1 MKAIIDT
8 ILLPAAISDF
18 ERNYLDRMNRV
29 GLLFF
34 VLHVPAFVLVA
45 YFNGTGPWLAAIL
58 SAFALVGPALAYR
71 TFESPR
77 HVSLSYGFTAMLMGG
92 LLVHFGQGPVQIEM
106 HFYFFALLAM
116 LALYGNPMVIVVA
129 AVTVALHHLAL
140 WWLLPSS
147 VFNYEAPIWVVL
159 VHAVFVVLESVGTIF
174 IARSFFDN
182 VIGLEKIVRART
194 AEVERRVRDMRL
206 VLDNVQQGLV
216 TVDLDGNMSPE
227 RSRVLDGWLG
237 AADAGDRLADYISKR
252 APATGDALAAGWE
265 QLVAGILPT
274 ELSLDQLPKS
284 MVVGERCMKLD
295 YSPIHDGDALSK
307 VLVVISDETSD
318 VARARLEAEQREV
331 LHIFDQ
337 LMVDKVGFVEF
348 FEESSRHIEAICS
361 DRVSCLKTLK
371 RIVHTLKGNA
381 AIFRVTSLAEQCQ
394 RIETHMVDEG
404 ERPSERARVELQQRW
419 DVLRRSFA
427 TLLGERA
434 TSKLEIDDADH
445 HAVLAALREGRSRA
459 EVTRMIAAWKLEPTR
474 RRLARVAGQAQRI
487 ADRLNKS
494 ELTIETSDAD
504 LRLDPQRWAPF
515 WQAFIHVVRNAV
527 DHGIENADGRI
538 RSGKTRGGTVSF
550 DTRCDGDDFVVEIRD
565 DGRGIDWTA
574 IAGRAK
580 QCGLDT
586 STDEALLEALFSDGV
601 STAASVNEFSGRGI
615 GMGAV
620 RAACRELNGNVL
632 VHSNPGDGTSIQFR
646 FPTHEMAGEAVSVAA

>member
-8 ILLPAAISDF
+8 IVLPAAISDF
-18 ERNYLDRMNRV
+18 ERKYLDRMNRV
-29 GLLFF
+29 GFLFF
-34 VLHVPAFVLVA
+34 ALHLPAFVMVA
-45 YFNGTGPWLAAIL
+45 YFNETGPWLAAVL
-58 SAFALVGPALAYR
+58 TAFALVGPALAYR
-71 TFESPR
+71 SFESPR
-77 HVSLSYGFTAMLMGG
+77 HVSVSYGFTAMLMGG

-147 VFNYEAPIWVVL
+147 VFNYEAPMWVVL
-159 VHAVFVVLESVGTIF
+159 VHAAFVVLESVGTIF

-182 VIGLEKIVRART
+182 VIGLEKIVQART
-194 AEVERRVRDMRL
+194 VEVERRIRDMRL

-216 TVDLDGNMSPE
+216 SVDLDGRMSSE

-237 AADAGDRLADYISKR
+237 AAAADERLADYIAKR
-252 APATGDALAAGWE
+252 APVTADALAAGWE
-265 QLVAGILPT
+265 QLADGILPT

-284 MVVGERCMKLD
+284 MVVDERHLKLD
-295 YSPIHDGDALSK
+295 YTPIHDGDALSK
-307 VLVVISDETSD
+307 VLVVISDVTSE
-318 VARARLEAEQREV
+318 VARERLEGEQREV
-331 LHIFDQ
+331 IHIFDHV
-337 LMVDKVGFVEF
+337 MVDKVGFVEF
-348 FEESSRHIEAICS
+348 VEESARHIEAICNE
-361 DRVSCLKTLK
+361 RVSCPTTLK

-381 AIFRVTSLAEQCQ
+381 AIFRMTSLAEQCH
-394 RIETHMVDEG
+394 RIESRLVEDG
-404 ERPSERARVELQQRW
+404 QRPSEHVRAELEQRW
-419 DVLRRSFA
+419 EVLRRSCS

-434 TSKLEIDDADH
+434 ATKLEIDDVEH
-445 HAVLAALREGRSRA
+445 HAVLAALREGRPRPELA
-459 EVTRMIAAWKLEPTR
+459 RMIAAWKLEPTR

-494 ELTIETSDAD
+494 DLTIEASDAD

-527 DHGIENADGRI
+527 DHGIENADDRL
-538 RSGKTRGGTVSF
+538 RNGKAGAGTLFLGTR
-550 DTRCDGDDFVVEIRD
+550 RDGDEFVVEIRD
-565 DGRGIDWTA
+565 DGRGIDWDA
-574 IAGRAK
+574 IAGRAS

-586 STDEALLEALFSDGV
+586 SSREALLEALFSDAV

-620 RAACRELNGNVL
+620 RAACRELNGKVL

-646 FPTHEMAGEAVSVAA
+646 FPAYEMAGEAVSAAA